1 MSRILV
7 VGGGSGI
14 GEHVTK
20 FLLSRHGAK
29 VAVLGLHVTEDIHQL
44 AREDKVRFIQGD
56 ATTPDVQ
63 KQALQLVD
71 DYLGG
76 LDALVVTQGVLG
88 EIETIGDLD
97 MEKMRRAFEVNL
109 FTPMQLVRSLSPCP
123 RDLSLTANP
132 RPSNTS
138 PT

>member
-29 VAVLGLHVTEDIHQL
+29 VAVLGLHITEDISQL
-44 AREDKVRFIQGD
+44 ALKNKLRLIQGD

-63 KQALQLVD
+63 QQALKLVS

-76 LDALVVTQGVLG
+76 LDALVITQGVLG
-88 EIETIGDLD
+88 EIETIGNL
-97 MEKMRRAFEVNL
+97 EVEQMRRAFEINL
-109 FTPMQLVRSLSPCP
+109 FTPVQLVRSSYLYPFISQ
-123 RDLSLTANP
+123 R
-132 RPSNTS
+132 
-138 PT
+138 